1 MFYPVDS
8 LKRGGRFYLCWVA
21 DSWPLRFAT
30 ITHRQL
36 WSQDI
41 RRICD
46 DLIEV
51 MNNESGRPSNRFSLR
66 LSSQLM
72 RGLVRLYQR
81 KVTVFLSDL
90 CMINAHV
97 IKNTNKKWN
106 VHDVSDDEER
116 PHRARPRQLPQ
127 LLQFV
132 LREDPNEQRIE
143 ELIQSSG
150 NVVTNVQDITL
161 KEAAIPVLQL
171 PQNDNFG
178 EGNPDVALQLLTD
191 RTLEMMLQAD
201 GSAAQHSGL
210 DLPLDSTDKS
220 HDKTRLPV
228 DPQME
233 RISELNVSMFGRVSA
248 EGALLGPEIAPEI
261 PEIPVFP
268 IPDLN
273 IPQTENKNLT
283 EDAVPELAATEPKQ
297 ILEISNEQRVIDEIE
312 LEELEELEPQTK
324 RRRIKN
330 KLIVD
335 KKIKLGG
342 NLLRARIENPA
353 VELRCEDSSD
363 DIIEIRTPWDIL
375 FRTPSH
381 VGGKARSNFSLK
393 LTRLYVRNLG
403 PVAGRPYAERE
414 MEEAMQ
420 RSRRS
425 RVRSMLERIEEVEEP
440 QQGAPPHTE
449 PLHVEHVTETE
460 INFTKDMNIT
470 EIAIEQNLDISMLP
484 TQKIEMQARKR
495 VLECEAVESPKR
507 QRSIGYVS
515 FRQSQQLRTEITMAL
530 PDPQAEKENVPDFGR
545 QATPS
550 SSKQARR
557 KTILTEN
564 ISIYNEQPKDSER
577 SVTAMLHEVGLADAQ
592 EHPAEL
598 HAATA
603 QRPPRPASGSSET
616 PLGSLDRT
624 KVSLGDS
631 EQTTDSKR
639 FIRDQWGTE
648 GTMIKI
654 LKHIKAGLLPITV
667 TSLVIKGPLV
677 PGYKKI
683 IAARCFASLLKLKQH
698 GFIKI
703 IKDINTLEVC
713 DIMLGSKFE

>member
-106 VHDVSDDEER
+106 VHDASDDEER

-161 KEAAIPVLQL
+161 KEATIPVLQL

-178 EGNPDVALQLLTD
+178 DENQDVALQLLTD

-220 HDKTRLPV
+220 HDKSRLPV

-233 RISELNVSMFGRVSA
+233 RISELNVSMFGR
-248 EGALLGPEIAPEI
+248 EI

-381 VGGKARSNFSLK
+381 VGGKPRSNFSLK

-425 RVRSMLERIEEVEEP
+425 RVRSVLERIEEVEEP

-449 PLHVEHVTETE
+449 PLHIEHVTETE
-460 INFTKDMNIT
+460 INFTKDMNNT

-484 TQKIEMQARKR
+484 TQKIEVQARKR

-654 LKHIKAGLLPITV
+654 LKHIKAGLLPINV
-667 TSLVIKGPLV
+667 TSLVLKGPLV

-703 IKDINTLEVC
+703 IKDVNTLEVC